1 MSKKDKL
8 RERFLSIPRD
18 FTWAELVNV
27 LNSYGFFERKGLG
40 SRRKFINENNVIIS
54 LHEPHPQKI
63 VKRYAIKE
71 TIEALTNIGL
81 ITDK

>member
-1 MSKKDKL
+1 LSKKDKL
-8 RERFLSIPRD
+8 RERFLSIPKD
-18 FTWAELVNV
+18 FTWAELVTV
-27 LNSYGFFERKGLG
+27 LNSYGFIERKGLG

-71 TIEALTNIGL
+71 AIEALTNIGL